1 MKIIWLM
8 FIFSAQVIENP
19 IQHHQEDRKHF
30 EGVYGQATEIYYIRA
45 DINADGKADYAVT
58 NNMLYDPKEYHNIE
72 DPDNKMFVWQF
83 YIARDSGYSK
93 CKWLEEFSFTQAF
106 VGHVPG
112 WDSTNLFILSRAK
125 TEYVL
130 QAIVY
135 EGADIENKTVRTFY
149 SITGSG
155 DSSNNE
161 DFWIDFFKENK
172 ADIIT
177 LAVTPYWV
185 GAEQEGN
192 HAALKDGEVSG
203 TTDVISPSIA
213 ETYAPEA
220 TPPKEPE
227 RIVVET
233 APMTT
238 ERPDEIAE
246 VFDAAVKGR
255 EEGASAEHQTQ
266 NMADNRFLLYG
277 LGVVGI
283 LLGTLSFWGY
293 RRIHR
298 GACKH
303 EGQDKT

>member
-1 MKIIWLM
+1 MKIIWLV
-8 FIFSAQVIENP
+8 FVFSAQVIENP
-19 IQHHQEDRKHF
+19 IQHHQEDKKCF
-30 EGVYGQATEIYYIRA
+30 EGVYGYATEIYYIRA

-72 DPDNKMFVWQF
+72 EPDNKMFVWQF

-93 CKWLEEFSFTQAF
+93 CTRLEEFSFTQAF

-112 WDSTNLFILSRAK
+112 WDSTNLFILSRTN

-135 EGADIENKTVRTFY
+135 EGADIEDKTVRTFY

-161 DFWIDFFKENK
+161 DSWIDFFKENK

-177 LAVTPYWV
+177 LAVAPYWV
-185 GAEQEGN
+185 GTEEEDSHVAM
-192 HAALKDGEVSG
+192 KDGEVSG

-213 ETYAPEA
+213 EAYAPED

-227 RIVVET
+227 RIVAET
-233 APMTT
+233 APMTK
-238 ERPDEIAE
+238 ERPDAIAE
-246 VFDAAVKGR
+246 IFDAAAKTR

-266 NMADNRFLLYG
+266 DIADSRFPLYG
-277 LGVVGI
+277 LGVAGI
-283 LLGTLSFWGY
+283 ILGAVSFWGY
-293 RRIHR
+293 RRIR
-298 GACKH
+298 CGAGRPK
-303 EGQDKT
+303 GQGKT